1 MEKGSFLSFIEH
13 LSPLAAL
20 NAKKME
26 ELLFEDSASAIV
38 KSRLFLEKVLDE
50 VFKME
55 SIEAPYV
62 SSLYEKISY
71 LSKEGIIKRDTQKL
85 FDTIRINGN
94 KAAHTGDFADLSQ
107 AIGLHKVMYKVDLWF
122 YELYSQERVDIPPY
136 EQPKPTKS
144 EISSQEQ
151 IDELI
156 QKQLIKMLEERG
168 ERTTPDPKEVN
179 PEGEEILVKDL
190 PKNKSYLLRE
200 LRRLSD
206 SAQEAI
212 ENANAFSHFKK
223 YMHVDRKIQ
232 KDLEYI
238 LEKNKQDDSGKLILL
253 CGSVGDGKS
262 HLLAYLKKHKP
273 ELISD
278 YEIHNDATESFS
290 PDKDAMETLAE
301 VLKDFSDQRVE
312 SSNKRVILAINMG
325 VLHNFITADH
335 GDQTYHELSKF
346 VDNSDLFS
354 QNVTTHY
361 SEEAFDLLSFGDYH
375 PFEITNE
382 GPQSQF
388 FLSILNNIFKDSND
402 NPFHLALKEDQNNGI
417 RTMLHEN
424 FEFMRKPFV
433 QKQVVDLIIQTLI
446 RDKMVISARAF
457 LNFIADILIPD
468 RLSSY
473 YSLTEFQRLELNTTN
488 LLFNRMERSPIL
500 KAMGEKDPIHQRSYH
515 IDQLIINLNTYTDY
529 AKVFDRYIQS
539 DEAKKWL
546 EPFKQDD
553 SVTGHSFS
561 QLVEVVIRLA
571 YLTNEDF
578 SKQVIEE
585 NYLNYV
591 KYLYAFNAGEKSK
604 IRDFYE
610 EMKQSIF
617 KWNGTPKKEYIY
629 INNPAEKFRIAQ
641 LLNFKPTYKHLNFN
655 HQNVLESFKT
665 TIHLRYHDGNGDN
678 QVDLEID
685 YPLYNLLTKVQQ
697 GYCPNKK
704 DKEDAIKFVEFMD
717 RIMGYGKK
725 KDELLVQF
733 PADERSYKLKRDDFG
748 DFVFEKES

>member
-13 LSPLAAL
+13 LSPVAAL

-26 ELLFEDSASAIV
+26 ELLYEDSASAIV
-38 KSRLFLEKVLDE
+38 KSRLFLEEILNE
-50 VFKME
+50 VFNME
-55 SIEAPYV
+55 RIEAPYV
-62 SSLYEKISY
+62 STLYERISY

-85 FDTIRINGN
+85 FDTIRITGN
-94 KAAHTGDFADLSQ
+94 KAAHAGDFEDLTQ
-107 AIGLHKVMYKVDLWF
+107 AIGLHKVMYEVALWF
-122 YELYSQERVDIPPY
+122 YELYSQEKVNIPPY
-136 EQPKPTKS
+136 EQPKPSKNGF
-144 EISSQEQ
+144 SSQEQ
-151 IDELI
+151 IDEII
-156 QKQLIKMLEERG
+156 QKKLIALMEERG
-168 ERTTPDPKEVN
+168 ERAITPKEELTN
-179 PEGEEILVKDL
+179 DGEEILVKDL
-190 PKNKSYLLRE
+190 PDSKSYLLRE

-238 LEKNKQDDSGKLILL
+238 LEKNKHDDLGKLILL

-273 ELISD
+273 ELISA

-290 PDKDAMETLAE
+290 PDMDAMETLAE
-301 VLKDFSDQRVE
+301 VLKGFSDQQATN
-312 SSNKRVILAINMG
+312 SNKRVILAINMG
-325 VLHNFITADH
+325 VLHNFITDDH
-335 GDQTYHELSKF
+335 GDQTYNELSKF

-361 SEEAFDLLSFGDYH
+361 SEDSFDLLSFGDYH
-375 PFEITNE
+375 PFEITSD

-388 FLSILNNIFKDSND
+388 FLSILNNIFKDSNE
-402 NPFHLALKEDQNNGI
+402 NPFHLAFKEDQNNGI
-417 RTMLHEN
+417 HTMLHEN
-424 FEFMRKPFV
+424 FEFMKNPFV

-468 RLSSY
+468 TLSSY
-473 YSLTEFQRLELNTTN
+473 YSLTEFDRLELNTPN

-500 KAMGEKDPIHQRSYH
+500 KAMGEKDPIHQRSSH

-529 AKVFDRYIQS
+529 DKVFDQYIES
-539 DEAKKWL
+539 DKAKQWL
-546 EPFKQDD
+546 EPFKRQDNFE
-553 SVTGHSFS
+553 GHSFS

-571 YLTNEDF
+571 YLTNESF
-578 SKQVIEE
+578 SKQVIEQ

-610 EMKQSIF
+610 EMKQAIF

-629 INNPAEKFRIAQ
+629 INNPGEKFRIAQ

-655 HQNVLESFKT
+655 TQNVLESFKA
-665 TIHLRYHDGNGDN
+665 TIHLRYHDGNGND

-733 PADERSYKLKRDDFG
+733 PVDERSYKLKRDDFG